1 MNAKLCFPI
10 AFVLTLAGCSSSK
23 PPESQT
29 AQPQHRFQAKE
40 TDVTVNGKKAVE
52 LSRPQSADTT
62 KPQILSADILPG
74 RGMNIFKIKAFVPG
88 KGVITRLSA
97 HPSIRR
103 PNSSTADLPTSTA
116 RL

>member
-62 KPQILSADILPG
+62 KPQILSADSNPFWDFGYPRNASGELL
-74 RGMNIFKIKAFVPG
+74 N
-88 KGVITRLSA
+88 
-97 HPSIRR
+97 
-103 PNSSTADLPTSTA
+103 DLRA
-116 RL
+116 AGFFE